1 MVEFLDVF
9 EDERMDYFD
18 KCYPIGM
25 ERYNPIYIHIII
37 NKYNVLIGY
46 IILINSINFHIHGL
60 LLLII
65 PKSPP
70 KAFLRRVEHTTTTV
84 IINS

>member
-1 MVEFLDVF
+1 MFLKTKEWIISTSVILSGWRDITLF
-9 EDERMDYFD
+9 
-18 KCYPIGM
+18 
-25 ERYNPIYIHIII
+25 IYTII

-46 IILINSINFHIHGL
+46 IILINSINIHVHGL

-70 KAFLRRVEHTTTTV
+70 KFFLRVVHSTTV
-84 IINS
+84 IIINNS